1 MDKYIIANINMFDRA
16 SPIFI
21 VAPNEDIVQLGAYTV
36 EELPDAIINQAYKNE
51 IYDIKIAG
59 GSKYSL
65 LIEHE
70 IEVREMLKYNNK
82 QIKIEVM

>member
-16 SPIFI
+16 SPVFI
-21 VAPNEDIVQLGAYTV
+21 VAPNEDIAQLGAYTI
-36 EELPDAIINQAYKNE
+36 EELPDVIINSAYENE

-59 GSKYSL
+59 GSKYGL